1 MKSILAP
8 LVIAAMATPL
18 AAQTI
23 DVDQPN
29 NTTCMAGFGQVDLA
43 QSFIPVA
50 SNCSGAGVFMSAG
63 LGSPET
69 LTLSLYQGG
78 LPGQGGTM
86 IASGTGLA
94 SPGAYF
100 DVFWSAVNVVPG
112 NTYYLDLSPTLS
124 MCYAGDTVN
133 PYLGGQVYANAGYG
147 SFPNFDYTFRTYTDG
162 LSLTVAGASCP
173 SVTFHVSGA
182 APFAT
187 LAFISGRSAGSF
199 TVPSGICA
207 GFTMGVTPPVLRAIV
222 AADSGGGLSLSV
234 VLPPVACGTLFIQ
247 VVEVNTCNTS
257 NVEAL

>member
-18 AAQTI
+18 TAQTI

-63 LGSPET
+63 LSSPET

-124 MCYAGDTVN
+124 MCYAGDT
-133 PYLGGQVYANAGYG
+133 
-147 SFPNFDYTFRTYTDG
+147 DG

-173 SVTFHVSGA
+173 SVTFNVSGA

-207 GFTMGVTPPVLRAIV
+207 GSTMGVTPPILRAIV
-222 AADSGGGLSLSV
+222 GADSGGGLSLSV

-247 VVEVNTCNTS
+247 VVEVNTCSTS